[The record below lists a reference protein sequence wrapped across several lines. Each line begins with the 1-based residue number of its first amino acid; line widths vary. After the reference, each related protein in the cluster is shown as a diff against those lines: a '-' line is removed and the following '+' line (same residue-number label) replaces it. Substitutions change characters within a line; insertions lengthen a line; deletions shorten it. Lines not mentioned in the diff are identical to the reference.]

1 MDSAPW
7 ADRVPPIR
15 LGLTVPCDGRFRQ
28 IVHQIAFRVAQYIGY
43 SEGAA
48 EVVARTVEEATRGAL
63 EHAWGTPYTGVEL
76 NFHRT
81 PREMEIRIRYL
92 TNGRGAESAGPG
104 IEQLL
109 RRRWRERTPLDL
121 IQRVMTRVEFG
132 HVDGSDVCTLALP
145 LPREI
150 S

>member
-7 ADRVPPIR
+7 VDRVPPIR

-43 SEGAA
+43 PEAAA
-48 EVVARTVEEATRGAL
+48 EVVARTVEEATSGAL
-63 EHAWGTPYTGVEL
+63 EHAWATPYTGVEL
-76 NFHRT
+76 SFRRT
-81 PREMEIRIRYL
+81 QREMEIRIRYL
-92 TNGRGAESAGPG
+92 ANARGTEPAGPG

-109 RRRWRERTPLDL
+109 SRRWRERTPLDL

-132 HVDGSDVCTLALP
+132 CVDGSEVCTLALP

-150 S
+150 W